1 MREYDIRRAARLV
14 TLKLIGLHEVVHAL
28 ASRLLPDGDRC
39 LRRSRRDRPYPGSTT
54 VTTVN
59 GGVTGLV
66 HTLAVELAPVRVNGL
81 HPASSET
88 RHGLERQAGGGART
102 YRRTHADGASRC
114 DGRRGTRC
122 CSSSRTVG
130 ERRQSRRRRRTGSC
144 NDGAE
149 HDERHD
155 RGSRPYGSRDRPERV
170 LQAGFPLTV
179 YNRTQVTETLSALGA
194 EVAEDTAGLLP
205 EGGVCLTV
213 ISDDAALEMVTCG
226 PAGVLDSASAGGP
239 CSNAEHR
246 QPRGLV
252 ARRAGRAGLRCRV
265 PPRAR
270 QRQPDRGARGNL
282 TIIVSGPAGALERTS
297 ELLTAIG
304 PTIYHVGDGEQARV
318 VKLALQVLIGGTAEL
333 LSEAL
338 LLGES
343 GGVDRRMLLEVIG
356 SSAAGSPFVKYKTGP
371 LVAGDFSPTFTTRML
386 AKDVDLVLGFARQG
400 ERPCR

>member
-1 MREYDIRRAARLV
+1 MTELNTMNVALVGAGHMGAA
-14 TLKLIGLHEVVHAL
+14 IA
-28 ASRLLPDGDRC
+28 
-39 LRRSRRDRPYPGSTT
+39 
-54 VTTVN
+54 
-59 GGVTGLV
+59 
-66 HTLAVELAPVRVNGL
+66 
-81 HPASSET
+81 
-88 RHGLERQAGGGART
+88 
-102 YRRTHADGASRC
+102 
-114 DGRRGTRC
+114 
-122 CSSSRTVG
+122 
-130 ERRQSRRRRRTGSC
+130 
-144 NDGAE
+144 
-149 HDERHD
+149 
-155 RGSRPYGSRDRPERV
+155 ERV

-179 YNRTQVTETLSALGA
+179 YNRTPGKTEALAALGA

-226 PAGVLDSASAGGP
+226 PAGVLDGAGAGAVLIDMSTVSPEAS
-239 CSNAEHR
+239 SR
-246 QPRGLV
+246 V
-252 ARRAGRAGLRCRV
+252 AQAAQAADVEYLRAPVSGNPTVVRA
-265 PPRAR
+265 
-270 QRQPDRGARGNL
+270 GNL

-386 AKDVDLVLGFARQG
+386 AKDVDLVLGFARQRGAAVPLTETLEAVLSETIEAGHGDDDMMALFLELRRRAGLGALSPGG
-400 ERPCR
+400 EEAS